1 MQSPAPTALAGAAI
15 AFDLDGTLV
24 DTAPDLVRALNQT
37 LALEGLAPAALPAMR
52 SFIGHGA
59 RKMIERAAAAASV
72 AFAPD
77 KLDALTETFV
87 DFYRADIAAESR
99 PIPGCVAALESLRAA
114 GARLAVCTNKRTE
127 LSRRLLDALD
137 LSRFFEAV
145 VGADA
150 TPHRKPHP
158 DHVRDAIAQ
167 IGGAQQRAAMVGDS
181 SADAQAG
188 RAAGVRVILVD
199 FGYHDADPATLGADA
214 VVSHFSDIPA
224 TAARL
229 LQAT

>member
-1 MQSPAPTALAGAAI
+1 MQSPALTALSGAAI

-24 DTAPDLVRALNQT
+24 DTAPDLVRALNRT
-37 LALEGLAPAALPAMR
+37 LALEGMAPASLPAMR

-59 RKMIERAAAAASV
+59 RRMIERAAAAASIT
-72 AFAPD
+72 FAPN

-99 PIPGCVAALESLRAA
+99 PFPGCVEALEALRAA

-137 LSRFFEAV
+137 LARFFEAV

-150 TPHRKPHP
+150 TANRKPHP
-158 DHVRDAIAQ
+158 DHVRDAIAR
-167 IGGAQQRAAMVGDS
+167 IGGAPQRAAMVGDS
-181 SADAQAG
+181 SADAQSG

-199 FGYHDADPATLGADA
+199 FGYADVDVATLGADA

-224 TAARL
+224 TAAHVFGAR
-229 LQAT
+229 